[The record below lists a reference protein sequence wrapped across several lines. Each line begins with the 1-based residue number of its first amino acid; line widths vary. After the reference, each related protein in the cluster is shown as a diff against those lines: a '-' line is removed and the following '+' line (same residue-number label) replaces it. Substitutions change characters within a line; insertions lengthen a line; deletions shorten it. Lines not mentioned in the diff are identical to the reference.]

1 MSNPLVGLFSPA
13 TRKALYVIFSLA
25 TLAVGAVMAYCGAS
39 DLAQPDWVDGANAV
53 LVYVGLGL
61 GLTAASNVPTPDT
74 DEPGGGE
81 QGAVSLLEACAVVVA
96 VIAVLWA
103 VDVIR

>member
-1 MSNPLVGLFSPA
+1 MNPLVGILTPQL
-13 TRKALYVIFSLA
+13 RKWLYTLYALAAVIVGA
-25 TLAVGAVMAYCGAS
+25 LAVADVDVQKAPDVIAYLGAV
-39 DLAQPDWVDGANAV
+39 
-53 LVYVGLGL
+53 LGF
-61 GLTAASNVPTPDT
+61 TAASNVPTPDT

-81 QGAVSLLEACAVVVA
+81 EGAVSLLEACAVVVA